1 MLNPSVPLPAPVP
14 GWIGATPV
22 IGVLHVPA
30 LPGAPANRLTFH
42 QIREFVVRDAEAY
55 ASGGIDA
62 LILENFGDVPF
73 YPDHVPPET
82 VAFLTAL
89 ACEIRARFPQPLGIN
104 VLRNDGESA
113 LAVAAASG
121 AAFIRVNVYTGARV
135 ADQGILQSRA
145 HDIQRLKRAL
155 ASDVLVFADVAVKHS
170 APLGER
176 ALEDEVEDTL
186 KRALADVVIVT
197 GTATGKPASLD
208 ALRTARVAAQGAP
221 VFAGSGATEDS
232 IAGILTAADGVI
244 VGSSL
249 KAKGQVANPVDVERV
264 RRFMDAVRAA
274 RESA

>member
-1 MLNPSVPLPAPVP
+1 MLNPSALLPAWMA
-14 GWIGATPV
+14 GTPI

-30 LPGAPANRLTFH
+30 LPGAPANTLSFRDVRT
-42 QIREFVVRDAEAY
+42 FVVHDAEAY

-89 ACEIRARFPQPLGIN
+89 ACEIRARFSQPLGIN

-135 ADQGILQSRA
+135 ADQGLLQSRA
-145 HDIQRLKRAL
+145 HAIQRLKRAL

-176 ALEDEVEDTL
+176 ALEDEVEDTIQ
-186 KRALADVVIVT
+186 RALADAVIVT
-197 GTATGKPASLD
+197 GAATGKPASLD
-208 ALRTARVAAQGAP
+208 ALRTARIAAHGTP
-221 VFAGSGATEDS
+221 VFVGSGTSEETITE
-232 IAGILTAADGVI
+232 ILTAADGVI
-244 VGSSL
+244 VASAL
-249 KAKGQVANPVDVERV
+249 KVKGQVMNAVDAERV
-264 RRFMDAVRAA
+264 RRFMDTVRAS
-274 RESA
+274 RECA

>member
-1 MLNPSVPLPAPVP
+1 MPD
-14 GWIGATPV
+14 WIGATPV

-30 LPGAPANRLTFH
+30 LPGAPANRLTFRE
-42 QIREFVVRDAEAY
+42 IREFVARDAEAY
-55 ASGGIDA
+55 ASGGISA
-62 LILENFGDVPF
+62 LILENFGDIPF

-113 LAVAAASG
+113 LAVAVASG
-121 AAFIRVNVYTGARV
+121 AAFIRVNVYTGARA

-145 HDIQRLKRAL
+145 HAIQRLKRAL

-186 KRALADVVIVT
+186 QRALADVVIVT
-197 GTATGKPASLD
+197 GAATGKPVSMD
-208 ALRTARVAAQGAP
+208 ALRTARVAAHGAP
-221 VFAGSGATEDS
+221 VFVGSGATVDTVTE
-232 IAGILTAADGVI
+232 ILTAADGVI

-249 KAKGQVANPVDVERV
+249 KVKGQVSNAVDAERV
-264 RRFMDAVRAA
+264 RRFMDAVHTS
-274 RESA
+274 RECA

>member
-1 MLNPSVPLPAPVP
+1 MPNPPAPP
-14 GWIGATPV
+14 PAWIPDWINATPV

-30 LPGAPANRLTFH
+30 LPGAPANALSFRE
-42 QIREFVVRDAEAY
+42 IREFVARDAEAY

-73 YPDHVPPET
+73 YPDRVPPET
-82 VAFLTAL
+82 VALLTAL
-89 ACEIRARFPQPLGIN
+89 ACETRARFSQPLGIN

-145 HDIQRLKRAL
+145 HAIQRLKRAL
-155 ASDVLVFADVAVKHS
+155 ASEVLVFADVAVKHS

-176 ALEDEVEDTL
+176 ALEDEVEDAIQ
-186 KRALADVVIVT
+186 RALADAVIVT
-197 GTATGKPASLD
+197 GEATGKPANLD
-208 ALRTARVAAQGAP
+208 AIRTARVAAHGTP
-221 VFAGSGATEDS
+221 VFVGSGASEET

-244 VGSSL
+244 VGTSL
-249 KAKGQVANPVDVERV
+249 KRDGHIASPVDAGRV
-264 RRFMDAVRAA
+264 RRFMGAVRAL
-274 RESA
+274 RERV

>member
-1 MLNPSVPLPAPVP
+1 MPNPSAPLPDWMPA
-14 GWIGATPV
+14 WISATPV

-30 LPGAPANRLTFH
+30 LPGAPANTLSFRE
-42 QIREFVVRDAEAY
+42 IREFVARDAEAY

-73 YPDHVPPET
+73 YPTRVPPET

-89 ACEIRARFPQPLGIN
+89 ACETRARSPQPLGIN

-145 HDIQRLKRAL
+145 HAIQRLKRTL
-155 ASDVLVFADVAVKHS
+155 ASEVLVFADVAVKHS

-176 ALEDEVEDTL
+176 ALEDEVEDAIQ
-186 KRALADVVIVT
+186 RALADAVIVT
-197 GTATGKPASLD
+197 GEATGKPASLD
-208 ALRTARVAAQGAP
+208 AIRTARVAAHETP
-221 VFAGSGATEDS
+221 VFVGSGAREET
-232 IAGILTAADGVI
+232 IAEILTAADGVI
-244 VGSSL
+244 VGTSL
-249 KAKGQVANPVDVERV
+249 KRDGHIASPVDAERV
-264 RRFMDAVRAA
+264 RRFMDAVRAL
-274 RESA
+274 RERL